1 MIDISQTIC
10 SIVVLIL
17 EVRLHSARCNTIE
30 RLSFAIGGL
39 ERSKW
44 WRNFSRRE
52 EGTTIKVVL
61 LERLWWWDDVSASS
75 KKSSPKVFVSVF
87 SFLDISW
94 LLSKLCNE
102 FWQSRVS
109 CQERVYPW
117 SILNYDRL
125 VSLTAFVLDNNTHL
139 AAHFTYTFMGRS
151 VYCKTLKNFA
161 SGRIRSSY
169 FVMKKSAQKKLL
181 LVFKSL
187 VIWAWNLTFHHHI
200 QQVLKTKNFHITLLN
215 IEPRSGCVWKCH
227 DEDFYNSP
235 PILSFVWFIWFS
247 PLNWSRITV
256 YYPPLYNYTD
266 SKQLWKQLPW
276 SLADKGRSM
285 I

>member
-61 LERLWWWDDVSASS
+61 LARLWWWDDVSASS

-139 AAHFTYTFMGRS
+139 TAHFTYTFMGRS
-151 VYCKTLKNFA
+151 INCKTLKNFA

-169 FVMKKSAQKKLL
+169 FVMKKSTQFFHLKKITSRFWVVGYL
-181 LVFKSL
+181 SL
-187 VIWAWNLTFHHHI
+187 KFHHHI
-200 QQVLKTKNFHITLLN
+200 QQVLRTKSFHITFLK
-215 IEPRSGCVWKCH
+215 IEPRTGCEWKCH
-227 DEDFYNSP
+227 DGDFYNSLR
-235 PILSFVWFIWFS
+235 ILSFAWFIWFS

-256 YYPPLYNYTD
+256 YYLPLYNYTD
-266 SKQLWKQLPW
+266 SKQLWKQLPC
-276 SLADKGRSM
+276 SLADKGR
-285 I
+285 